1 MNFVVLCDFDGT
13 ITRIDTT
20 EFVLSKFAQ
29 GNWQFFSDQFEKG
42 EITLEDCLKKQF
54 ALVKVSKK
62 EILNEL
68 DSIVAFRPNFG
79 KLAKYCKEN
88 LIPLTVVSAGLDFV
102 IKHFLELNNWQNL
115 VETYTAK
122 TKWTARSV
130 KLDFPKPFDKA
141 SVNFKHDLVKQRRN
155 QGKKVIYIGD
165 GSGDY
170 AAAKDADCL
179 FAIKGS
185 RLEELCENH
194 GVSHKSVTDFLEVVT
209 AMMRNNAN

>member
-13 ITRIDTT
+13 ITKIDTA

-29 GNWQFFSDQFEKG
+29 GNWRFFSDQFEKG

-54 ALVKVSKK
+54 ALVKASKK

-68 DSIVAFRPNFG
+68 DNIVTFRPNFE
-79 KLAKYCKEN
+79 KLAKYCKQN

-102 IKHFLELNNWQNL
+102 IRYFLKLNNWQNL

-122 TKWTARSV
+122 TKWTAKSA

-141 SVNFKHDLVKQRRN
+141 SANFKHDLVKQCRN
-155 QGKKVIYIGD
+155 QGKRVVYIGD

-170 AAAKDADCL
+170 AAAKDADYL
-179 FAIKGS
+179 FVIKGS

-194 GVSHKSVTDFLEVVT
+194 GVHHRSMTDFLEVVT
-209 AMMRNNAN
+209 VIMQNSVT